1 MENKR
6 LIISVGSPIAGG
18 TVDSVFGRTGDV
30 VAENGD
36 YTTSLVTESTNK
48 KYVTDAE
55 KTVIG
60 NTSGT
65 NTGDET
71 TLTIQAKRP
80 LKTVNGESV
89 EGSGNIDIN
98 KSDVGLGNV
107 DNTSDADKPV
117 SNDQQTALDGKED
130 SITAGTTAQYFRGD
144 KTFQTL
150 DKTAVGLGNVDNTS
164 DLNKPISTATQTALN
179 TKLESI
185 PNAAY
190 NTVGG
195 IKISRESSS
204 STTYISFDG
213 TDTPN
218 VT

>member
-18 TVDSVFGRTGDV
+18 TVDSVFGRTGNV
-30 VAENGD
+30 IAENGD
-36 YTTSLVTESTNK
+36 YTTSLVTESTDK

-71 TLTIQAKRP
+71 TSTIQAKRP

-89 EGSGNIDIN
+89 EGTGDIDIN
-98 KSDVGLGNV
+98 KSDVGLSNV
-107 DNTSDADKPV
+107 DNTSDLDKPV

-130 SITAGTTAQYFRGD
+130 SITAGTTSQYFRGD

-150 DKTAVGLGNVDNTS
+150 DKSAVGLGNVDNTS
-164 DLNKPISTATQTALN
+164 DVDKPISTATQSALDDKVAIATN
-179 TKLESI
+179 PSKTVKGSIKAFYDATTSTLEISI
-185 PNAAY
+185 
-190 NTVGG
+190 
-195 IKISRESSS
+195 
-204 STTYISFDG
+204 DG
-213 TDTPN
+213 TDIT
-218 VT
+218 